1 MRFWLALAVVMAA
14 SSASAECASDEQI
27 EVFVRDYLSN
37 TPTTALSPDGTM
49 EDALC
54 TQAKLAEAMEPHLG
68 PVIGYKAGLTS
79 APAQERFGA
88 SEPVQ
93 GLLYRDMM
101 LDDGATVPVNWGA
114 RPVFEADLILVVG
127 DPAINQATTPEE
139 VIRNVSA
146 IRPFI
151 ELPDLTLA
159 EGQPITPVTLTAIGV
174 GPKLGV
180 LGSEI
185 AVTDPLATVTALG
198 DMTVTLSAADGEI
211 LAQAPGRAVLGHPAN
226 AVIWLTSKGI
236 TFEHGDMVSVGSFGP
251 LFPPAKG
258 KGGASVSYEGLP
270 GNPSVSVIFSE
281 V

>member
-1 MRFWLALAVVMAA
+1 M
-14 SSASAECASDEQI
+14 SSA
-27 EVFVRDYLSN
+27 N
-37 TPTTALSPDGTM
+37 T
-49 EDALC
+49 
-54 TQAKLAEAMEPHLG
+54 
-68 PVIGYKAGLTS
+68 
-79 APAQERFGA
+79 
-88 SEPVQ
+88 
-93 GLLYRDMM
+93 
-101 LDDGATVPVNWGA
+101 
-114 RPVFEADLILVVG
+114 
-127 DPAINQATTPEE
+127 AINQATTPEE

-159 EGQPITPVTLTAIGV
+159 EGQPITPETLTAIGV

-185 AVTDPLATVTALG
+185 AVTDPLAMTTALS

-236 TFEHGDMVSVGSFGP
+236 TFEPGDMVSVGSFGP
-251 LFPPAKG
+251 LFPPAKA

-270 GNPSVSVIFSE
+270 GNPSVSVIFSDD
-281 V
+281 